1 MGLVSRR
8 REVAWLKERFE
19 FSERRACELMGVE
32 RSSCRYR
39 AKPAAEDELKEQIV
53 SLARAKPRYG
63 YRRLTAVLRRDG
75 RQVNHKRVH
84 RVCRELRLQVRWKR
98 RRRIVRSRPAPVR
111 LLGANQ
117 QWAMDF
123 LSDTVA
129 SGRPFRVL
137 TMVDAYTREC
147 LELEVAASIPSQRV
161 TRVLERVAAGR
172 GYPAAIRVDNGPEFT
187 SRHFLSWCEQR
198 GIGVEFIEPG
208 KPTQNAVIESFN
220 GRFRDECLNANW
232 FGNLLDARGKIGP
245 WKWEYNQA
253 RPHSALGYRT
263 PAEFAALPGPPAQA
277 RPSGF
282 ACASAPD
289 SACFPAVL
297 AGESHL

>member
-1 MGLVSRR
+1 MELVSRR
-8 REVAWLKERFE
+8 SDVALLKGRFG
-19 FSERRACELMGVE
+19 FSERRACELIGVE

-39 AKPAAEDELKEQIV
+39 AKAASDGELKEQILA
-53 SLARAKPRYG
+53 LARARPRYG
-63 YRRLTAVLRRDG
+63 YRRLTAVLRREG
-75 RQVNHKRVH
+75 LRVNHKRVH

-98 RRRIVRSRPAPVR
+98 RRRLVRAKPQPGRPMT
-111 LLGANQ
+111 ANQ
-117 QWAMDF
+117 EWALDF
-123 LSDTVA
+123 VSDTVA

-147 LELEVAASIPSQRV
+147 LEIEVGVSIPSQRV
-161 TRVLERVAAGR
+161 TRVLERVGAGR
-172 GYPAAIRVDNGPEFT
+172 GYPARIRVDNGPEFA
-187 SRHFLSWCEQR
+187 SRHFQSWCEQR

-232 FGNLLDARGKIGP
+232 FWSVWDARAKIAP
-245 WKWEYNQA
+245 WRWEYNQE

-263 PAEFAALPGPPAQA
+263 PAEFAALSEAPAQA

-297 AGESHL
+297 TGESHL